1 MNLFAKQQKP
11 QRILALG
18 APSAGF
24 ERYLDFLQFLKIIGE
39 DNSNL
44 RIDIINA
51 KFDMKTVNEG
61 RKIQLKDV
69 ENDGLEL
76 VSESLDD
83 AFINE
88 IHNKIGEENL
98 NFINSPE

>member
-1 MNLFAKQQKP
+1 
-11 QRILALG
+11 
-18 APSAGF
+18 
-24 ERYLDFLQFLKIIGE
+24 
-39 DNSNL
+39 
-44 RIDIINA
+44 
-51 KFDMKTVNEG
+51 MKTVNEG

-88 IHNKIGEENL
+88 IHNKI
-98 NFINSPE
+98 

>member
-1 MNLFAKQQKP
+1 
-11 QRILALG
+11 
-18 APSAGF
+18 
-24 ERYLDFLQFLKIIGE
+24 
-39 DNSNL
+39 
-44 RIDIINA
+44 
-51 KFDMKTVNEG
+51 MKTINEG

-69 ENDGLEL
+69 ENSGLEL
-76 VSESLDD
+76 GSESLDN